1 MSADKESKLE
11 KEKAKV
17 LSRMAEEL
25 EGEEVDEEWEAL
37 DKAAEIEE
45 QKVFEEVAAAKVER
59 AKIEARHL
67 ERERQL
73 NEAAAKELERERK
86 AEKAALPEEDL
97 TEEERLLRR
106 AQVAARDGVQLRRTA
121 KMSIFF
127 TALGLVDVLVGVLRQ
142 NLFVIGVG
150 VVLFVFCF
158 AYYMKVRPRLK
169 AAVEH
174 FDILNAELE
183 EYRAKNPKPK
193 QAEGQTV
200 TA

>member
-1 MSADKESKLE
+1 MSAEKKSKLE
-11 KEKAKV
+11 EEKAKV

-25 EGEEVDEEWEAL
+25 EDEETDEEWEAL

-73 NEAAAKELERERK
+73 QEAAAKEIERERK
-86 AEKAALPEEDL
+86 AEKAAIPEEDL

-127 TALGLVDVLVGVLRQ
+127 TTLGVVDVLVGVLRQ

-150 VVLFVFCF
+150 VVLFIFCLT
-158 AYYMKVRPRLK
+158 YYMKVRPRLK

-183 EYRAKNPKPK
+183 EYRTKNPKPE
-193 QAEGQTV
+193 QAEEQTA

>member
-1 MSADKESKLE
+1 MSAEKKSKLE
-11 KEKAKV
+11 EEKAKV

-25 EGEEVDEEWEAL
+25 EDEETDEEWEAL
-37 DKAAEIEE
+37 DKAAELEE

-73 NEAAAKELERERK
+73 QEAAAKELERERK
-86 AEKAALPEEDL
+86 AEKAATPEEDL
-97 TEEERLLRR
+97 SEEDRLLRR

-127 TALGLVDVLVGVLRQ
+127 TALGVVDVLVGVMRQ
-142 NLFVIGVG
+142 NLFVIGIG
-150 VVLFVFCF
+150 VVLFIFCLM
-158 AYYMKVRPRLK
+158 YYLKVRPRLK
-169 AAVEH
+169 AAIEH

-183 EYRAKNPKPK
+183 EYRAKNPKPE
-193 QAEGQTV
+193 QAGEQAA